1 LASSRCGS
9 LGATDDSLRNRF
21 LSWCAAILSRAGIP
35 VKVFGKRFPK
45 NLTVT
50 AEETGSAPDPSAGA
64 AGWAAARP
72 RPPIVSCFWQD
83 GLVTI
88 TAAADGS
95 ALGNPGPA
103 GWAWYV
109 NDDCWRAGGWPHGTN
124 NQGELMAVLDLLRAT
139 AHLPG
144 EDLRILCDSQYVI
157 NSITKWM
164 PGWKRKGWRKADGKP
179 VLNVELLKELD
190 RELAGRTYTFEWV
203 KGHAGHDLNEAA
215 DERARAAA
223 TAYQQG
229 VAARSGPGFPGA
241 HHPGAHKADSHAH
254 IASGPAL
261 NEQEPSG
268 MGLPPATLDIPAA
281 APARPEAVRPA
292 AASSGRTAATGNQR
306 RAAPE
311 PVTAFD
317 ELDLFSE
324 LDNEALEVAE
334 ATQQAGSIPPEALVE
349 ELERE
354 LLGPLVRGDI
364 GRTAVLLHPD
374 FMEIGSSGRVWTRD
388 AMMMA
393 LEEDPGERTD
403 IEILGADRI
412 GPAAV
417 LLTYRSFAR
426 SGTTLRSSLWV
437 LDGGRWRLRFHQG
450 TPEA

>member
-1 LASSRCGS
+1 M
-9 LGATDDSLRNRF
+9 
-21 LSWCAAILSRAGIP
+21 
-35 VKVFGKRFPK
+35 
-45 NLTVT
+45 
-50 AEETGSAPDPSAGA
+50 
-64 AGWAAARP
+64 
-72 RPPIVSCFWQD
+72 
-83 GLVTI
+83 TI

-139 AHLPG
+139 AHLPQ
-144 EDLRILCDSQYVI
+144 EDLHILCDSQYVI

-179 VLNVELLKELD
+179 VLNVDLLKELD
-190 RELAGRTYTFEWV
+190 RELAGRKYRFEWV

-229 VAARSGPGFPGA
+229 VAARSGPGFPGT
-241 HHPGAHKADSHAH
+241 HHLS
-254 IASGPAL
+254 ASGARAAGPNSAPG
-261 NEQEPSG
+261 Q
-268 MGLPPATLDIPAA
+268 TLA
-281 APARPEAVRPA
+281 APPR
-292 AASSGRTAATGNQR
+292 
-306 RAAPE
+306 E
-311 PVTAFD
+311 P
-317 ELDLFSE
+317 DLFSQQE
-324 LDNEALEVAE
+324 L
-334 ATQQAGSIPPEALVE
+334 TQQNTSGRKTQERALPREGTSRQATGQQNTGQQNIGRQATSQQDVGQLDFAQLDDGAFDLAGATGQAQTAPPEALVE

-374 FMEIGSSGRVWTRD
+374 FLEIGSSGRVWTRD

-403 IEILGADRI
+403 IEILGADRV
-412 GPAAV
+412 GPGAV

-437 LDGGRWRLRFHQG
+437 LDGDRWRLRFHQG

>member
-1 LASSRCGS
+1 M
-9 LGATDDSLRNRF
+9 
-21 LSWCAAILSRAGIP
+21 
-35 VKVFGKRFPK
+35 
-45 NLTVT
+45 
-50 AEETGSAPDPSAGA
+50 
-64 AGWAAARP
+64 
-72 RPPIVSCFWQD
+72 
-83 GLVTI
+83 TI

-109 NDDCWRAGGWPHGTN
+109 DDGCWRAGGWPHGTN
-124 NQGELMAVLDLLRAT
+124 NQGELMAVLDLFRAT
-139 AHLPG
+139 AHVPE

-190 RELAGRTYTFEWV
+190 RELAGRKYTFEWV

-229 VAARSGPGFPGA
+229 VAARSGPGFAGA
-241 HHPGAHKADSHAH
+241 P
-254 IASGPAL
+254 
-261 NEQEPSG
+261 
-268 MGLPPATLDIPAA
+268 TAA
-281 APARPEAVRPA
+281 AVAPTPSTAINA
-292 AASSGRTAATGNQR
+292 AGATTAGTVTGGGLATYD
-306 RAAPE
+306 E
-311 PVTAFD
+311 P
-317 ELDLFSE
+317 DLFSE
-324 LDNEALEVAE
+324 LEGDSFAATESTRAE
-334 ATQQAGSIPPEALVE
+334 PAPEAIVE

-354 LLGPLVRGDI
+354 LLGPDVRGDV
-364 GRTAVLLHPD
+364 GRTGVLLHPD

-393 LEEDPGERTD
+393 LEEDPGERT
-403 IEILGADRI
+403 ELEVLGADRL
-412 GPAAV
+412 GTNGV
-417 LLTYRSFAR
+417 LLTYRSYSR

>member
-1 LASSRCGS
+1 M
-9 LGATDDSLRNRF
+9 
-21 LSWCAAILSRAGIP
+21 
-35 VKVFGKRFPK
+35 
-45 NLTVT
+45 
-50 AEETGSAPDPSAGA
+50 
-64 AGWAAARP
+64 
-72 RPPIVSCFWQD
+72 
-83 GLVTI
+83 TI

-139 AHLPG
+139 AHVPG

-203 KGHAGHDLNEAA
+203 KGHAGHELNEAA

-229 VAARSGPGFPGA
+229 VAARSGPGFPGG
-241 HHPGAHKADSHAH
+241 HHPGAPQAGTAGAQSS
-254 IASGPAL
+254 SG
-261 NEQEPSG
+261 N
-268 MGLPPATLDIPAA
+268 GLPAATLDIESATLDIATNASAGPVGGPGGNSRAA
-281 APARPEAVRPA
+281 AAGRPR
-292 AASSGRTAATGNQR
+292 AT
-306 RAAPE
+306 PE
-311 PVTAFD
+311 PLQAFD

-324 LDNEALEVAE
+324 LDSEALEVAE

-349 ELERE
+349 QLERE

-374 FMEIGSSGRVWTRD
+374 FMEIGSSGRVLTRD

-403 IEILGADRI
+403 IEILGADRV
-412 GPAAV
+412 GTGAV

>member
-1 LASSRCGS
+1 M
-9 LGATDDSLRNRF
+9 
-21 LSWCAAILSRAGIP
+21 
-35 VKVFGKRFPK
+35 
-45 NLTVT
+45 
-50 AEETGSAPDPSAGA
+50 
-64 AGWAAARP
+64 
-72 RPPIVSCFWQD
+72 
-83 GLVTI
+83 TI

-229 VAARSGPGFPGA
+229 VAARSGPGFPGG
-241 HHPGAHKADSHAH
+241 HHPGTSGRPAAAQP
-254 IASGPAL
+254 ASGV
-261 NEQEPSG
+261 
-268 MGLPPATLDIPAA
+268 GLPSATLDIPSTGQARPAA
-281 APARPEAVRPA
+281 APAGRAPA
-292 AASSGRTAATGNQR
+292 AGVNVPAAGGAGAAGTP
-306 RAAPE
+306 RATPAP
-311 PVTAFD
+311 VSAFE

-324 LDNEALEVAE
+324 LGNEALEVAE
-334 ATQQAGSIPPEALVE
+334 ATRHAGSIPPEALVE

-412 GPAAV
+412 GTGAV

-426 SGTTLRSSLWV
+426 SGTILRSSLWV

>member
-1 LASSRCGS
+1 M
-9 LGATDDSLRNRF
+9 
-21 LSWCAAILSRAGIP
+21 
-35 VKVFGKRFPK
+35 
-45 NLTVT
+45 
-50 AEETGSAPDPSAGA
+50 
-64 AGWAAARP
+64 
-72 RPPIVSCFWQD
+72 
-83 GLVTI
+83 TI

-139 AHLPG
+139 SHLRH
-144 EDLRILCDSQYVI
+144 EDLHILCDSQYVI

-179 VLNVELLKELD
+179 VLNVDLLKELD
-190 RELAGRTYTFEWV
+190 RELAGRKYKFEWV

-241 HHPGAHKADSHAH
+241 HHPAENRA
-254 IASGPAL
+254 
-261 NEQEPSG
+261 
-268 MGLPPATLDIPAA
+268 PAA
-281 APARPEAVRPA
+281 VDA
-292 AASSGRTAATGNQR
+292 AAATYGD
-306 RAAPE
+306 P
-311 PVTAFD
+311 
-317 ELDLFSE
+317 DLFSQQDTAPQRGDQQDAALRSAAQE
-324 LDNEALEVAE
+324 EPVEEIFAGEDFTQLDFAQLDGDFDL
-334 ATQQAGSIPPEALVE
+334 AGAGGAKTAAPEALVE

-374 FMEIGSSGRVWTRD
+374 FLEIGSSGRVWTRD

-393 LEEDPGERTD
+393 LEEDPGERTN

-412 GPAAV
+412 GSTAV
-417 LLTYRSFAR
+417 LLTYRSYGR